1 MKLLGSPSD
10 FLSLCIERDRPNRK
24 MRIHQI
30 PYLLKVLKKFNLNS
44 HETKVAPLPEKLQ
57 LIKNTA
63 QADKASIR
71 LFQSQIGSI
80 LYAMLGTRPDIAYAT
95 IRLSQYASNPSD
107 QHFKAINHLLRY
119 INGTVN
125 YCLEYDG
132 KSKRSYLHG
141 YSDSSY
147 AEDLDTRRSVSGH
160 MFLLGG
166 AAISWSS
173 KLQRTVSLSSTEAE
187 YVEVSEAAR
196 QALWF
201 RNLIKELGD
210 PIKEPIT
217 LFGDNHASIFLTEE
231 PKHDRRIK
239 HVDVKW
245 HFVREHIERRDV
257 VLYYVPSSNQVAD
270 DLTKPL
276 GSVAHYKC
284 VKLMGIKQIKSIES
298 HDV

>member
-1 MKLLGSPSD
+1 MQKLSSYFKMKLLGSPSD
-10 FLSLCIERDRPNRK
+10 FLSLCIERDRSNRK

-80 LYAMLGTRPDIAYAT
+80 LYAMLGTRPDIAYTT
-95 IRLSQYASNPSD
+95 IQLSQYASNSSD

-132 KSKRSYLHG
+132 KSKWSYLHG
-141 YSDSSY
+141 YSNSSY
-147 AEDLDTRRSVSGH
+147 AEDLDTRHSVSGH

-173 KLQRTVSLSSTEAE
+173 KLQRTVSLSLTEAE

-201 RNLIKELGD
+201 RNLIQELGD
-210 PIKEPIT
+210 
-217 LFGDNHASIFLTEE
+217 LARWQGGRS
-231 PKHDRRIK
+231 
-239 HVDVKW
+239 
-245 HFVREHIERRDV
+245 
-257 VLYYVPSSNQVAD
+257 
-270 DLTKPL
+270 
-276 GSVAHYKC
+276 
-284 VKLMGIKQIKSIES
+284 
-298 HDV
+298 